1 MRWDG
6 LFADLEGQLEAEHR
20 AERDAEVAE
29 RTRIERGAVDLP
41 SRLLAQVGAQTR
53 LRLVTGAQHEG
64 TLTDV
69 GADWLLLREARR
81 ELLVPTVA
89 LVSVADLA
97 PRTRDDRAA
106 RRFGLGY
113 ALRLLARDRCPV
125 LVSDRSGQASTGTID
140 VVGADYLDLAEHAL
154 GEPRRAG
161 NLRGRRT
168 VPFAG
173 LASVA
178 SGMP

>member
-125 LVSDRSGQASTGTID
+125 LVSDRSGH
-140 VVGADYLDLAEHAL
+140 LDLAEHAL